1 MGISNR
7 CGLSIQSEQSMRC
20 LDMKSAQMLSRLGRC
35 RAVNVISPSKYHCQ
49 SSFTICTI
57 PGTGATQTIYVGNCG
72 HVVREEHAEIGA
84 ASGKGFDSVQ
94 CCKQLLC
101 VYV

>member
-7 CGLSIQSEQSMRC
+7 CGLSIQSERSMRC
-20 LDMKSAQMLSRLGRC
+20 LDRY
-35 RAVNVISPSKYHCQ
+35 RAVNVISLSKHHCQ